1 MVYGVTAHVPAPVE
15 LYDKIHGALLE
26 RTGTDVDGLL
36 LHLGH
41 ATPEGFDVVEVWES
55 REHYDRYN
63 RELVGPLVVRLLEA
77 DAPST
82 SFAQQPDELEVRG
95 LVIPRGGI
103 SL

>member
-1 MVYGVTAHVPAPVE
+1 MVYGVTAHVPAPIE
-15 LYDKIHGALLE
+15 LYDKIHRALLE

-55 REHYDRYN
+55 REDHDRYD
-63 RELVGPLVVRLLEA
+63 RELVGPLLAELMGP
-77 DAPST
+77 DAPPMAA
-82 SFAQQPDELEVRG
+82 AQQQDELEVRG